1 MRSLAKGS
9 SAEKVL
15 DFTVYISSRLAADP
29 EVAALAA
36 PVDAADKAFRTRLGQ
51 RNTAADAVTR
61 KRAVRDHHLRAAG
74 AAIRALAFE
83 AAHHFGGASKKGF
96 TDLFPRAP
104 SSLIATA
111 EKNRE
116 AEFDGLSTRAHGVA
130 SVASLKLL
138 VKSFSEAWTR
148 LKAAQATLDAG
159 LSDHGK
165 AGEAVLEAKEAVNVS
180 ARQVY
185 GQLLARYA
193 DDTERC
199 DSYFPATPVKA
210 KKKGEP
216 SPTTT
221 AGVTTTKA
229 PR

>member
-1 MRSLAKGS
+1 MRSLAKGT

-36 PVDAADKAFRTRLGQ
+36 PIDAADKAFRTRLGQ
-51 RNTAADAVTR
+51 RNSAADAVTR
-61 KRAVRDHHLRAAG
+61 KRAVRDHHLRAIG

-83 AAHHFGGASKKGF
+83 AAHHFHGAGAKGY
-96 TDLFPRAP
+96 TDLFPVAP
-104 SSLIATA
+104 SRLAGTP
-111 EKNRE
+111 EKNRA
-116 AEFDGLSTRAHGVA
+116 AEFDGLLTRAQAVA
-130 SVASLKLL
+130 SVASLKPL
-138 VKSFSEAWTR
+138 VKTFSEAWTR
-148 LKAAQATLDAG
+148 LQGAQTALDAG
-159 LSDHGK
+159 LVEHGK
-165 AGEAVLEAKEAVNVS
+165 AGEVVLEAKEAVNVS

-199 DSYFPATPVKA
+199 DSYFPAAPVKA